1 MEPAKF
7 RNTAPRQCV
16 SAAGLQAM
24 QRSSLMRRFLLNA
37 SALAAILTVPTLA
50 SAQVY
55 AADIYPAPGAVV
67 VNPPGAIVVNPPA
80 VVAAPMVESQVYLA
94 PGQTYDDQAII
105 INGQRYY
112 RDCWWDWG
120 RRRCDL
126 KPWW

>member
-1 MEPAKF
+1 
-7 RNTAPRQCV
+7 
-16 SAAGLQAM
+16 
-24 QRSSLMRRFLLNA
+24 MRKFLLTA
-37 SALAAILTVPTLA
+37 AALAALAAIPTLA

-55 AADIYPAPGAVV
+55 AADVYAAPGAVYPAYPAPGAVV
-67 VNPPGAIVVNPPA
+67 VSPPA

-94 PGQTYDDQAII
+94 PGQTYVAPGQAFEDQAII

-120 RRRCDL
+120 RRRCEL

>member
-1 MEPAKF
+1 
-7 RNTAPRQCV
+7 
-16 SAAGLQAM
+16 
-24 QRSSLMRRFLLNA
+24 MRRFLLNA
-37 SALAAILTVPTLA
+37 SAVAAILTVPTLA

-55 AADIYPAPGAVV
+55 AADIYQA
-67 VNPPGAIVVNPPA
+67 PGAIVVNPPGA
-80 VVAAPMVESQVYLA
+80 VIVNPPGVVAAPMVESQVYLA

>member
-1 MEPAKF
+1 
-7 RNTAPRQCV
+7 
-16 SAAGLQAM
+16 
-24 QRSSLMRRFLLNA
+24 MRKFLLTA
-37 SALAAILTVPTLA
+37 AAAAAILIVPAIA

-55 AADIYPAPGAVV
+55 AADVYPAPGAVV

-94 PGQTYDDQAII
+94 PGETYVVPGQAFEDQAVI

-120 RRRCDL
+120 RRRCAL

>member
-1 MEPAKF
+1 
-7 RNTAPRQCV
+7 
-16 SAAGLQAM
+16 
-24 QRSSLMRRFLLNA
+24 MRRFLL
-37 SALAAILTVPTLA
+37 SAVAVILTVPTIA

-55 AADIYPAPGAVV
+55 AADVYPAPGTVYPAPGAVI
-67 VNPPGAIVVNPPA
+67 VNPPP

-94 PGQTYDDQAII
+94 PGPTYLAPGQAYDDQAII

-120 RRRCDL
+120 RRRCEL

>member
-1 MEPAKF
+1 
-7 RNTAPRQCV
+7 
-16 SAAGLQAM
+16 
-24 QRSSLMRRFLLNA
+24 MRRFLLNA

-80 VVAAPMVESQVYLA
+80 VVAAPMAESQVYLA
-94 PGQTYDDQAII
+94 PGQSYDDQAII

>member
-1 MEPAKF
+1 
-7 RNTAPRQCV
+7 
-16 SAAGLQAM
+16 
-24 QRSSLMRRFLLNA
+24 MRRLLLNA